1 MTFIFDSY
9 AQNDKLSPFVFL
21 KPIFVPQAFD
31 MTPDQITKYYENT
44 EDHPK
49 YKQID
54 TNTKFFHENMVNAVR
69 RHKKC
74 EGDRGMK
81 TVEEI
86 CLPKP
91 KKELEY
97 ITIEEVQGKVID
109 PKANK
114 MG

>member
-1 MTFIFDSY
+1 MFIFDSY
-9 AQNDKLSPFVFL
+9 AQNNKPSPFMFL
-21 KPIFVPQAFD
+21 KPIFLPQAFD
-31 MTPDQITKYYENT
+31 MTPDQITKYFENT

-49 YKQID
+49 FKKINN
-54 TNTKFFHENMVNAVR
+54 NTKFFHDNLIKKVKE
-69 RHKKC
+69 HKIG

-114 MG
+114 MR

>member
-1 MTFIFDSY
+1 MIFIFDSY
-9 AQNDKLSPFVFL
+9 AQNNMFL
-21 KPIFVPQAFD
+21 KPIFLPQAFD